1 MQKQINPPAS
11 TKNKNSKKN
20 GNQTKE
26 SVANQN
32 TKRKLYRKVPEM
44 IKGSK
49 CGACCKSMWIK
60 QLWNKVILPIQL

>member
-26 SVANQN
+26 SVAIQN

-49 CGACCKSMWIK
+49 CGACCKSM
-60 QLWNKVILPIQL
+60 

>member
-26 SVANQN
+26 SVAIQN

-44 IKGSK
+44 IK
-49 CGACCKSMWIK
+49 
-60 QLWNKVILPIQL
+60 